1 MNSCIETLNHW
12 GDHFLNF
19 AWPMLWQSSLLIATI
34 FVLDFALRRKI
45 RAAIR
50 YALWLVVLVK
60 LLLPPS
66 LALPTSV
73 TWWLPPSPQ
82 PPARPQTAAFVV
94 NHGDQSAFTFP
105 LQSQPSPA
113 PIPPKMSAAAW
124 SLAASGAVSAVLL
137 AWLLFRWRQI
147 NQKVRRATASE
158 ELIPILHETRRLTHL
173 RPGIRLKLTDDSM
186 SPAVCGL
193 FRPVILLP
201 QSLVEKLSA
210 GQLRAVLL
218 HEAIHLRRGDVWV
231 NCAQALLQIFY
242 WWHPL
247 LWLANARI
255 RRVREEAVDD
265 AVMLALR
272 DDAEIYAPTLLEV
285 AKLAFNRPLASLG
298 LVGIL
303 ESRSALRQRIER
315 LVDFNAP
322 KKAGLTIVSILGI
335 LVFSAVALPMGEPPE
350 KTTAPALPSV
360 RGDSNQTNSSVPTT
374 DNLSNG
380 TDDAQ
385 SQVTRV
391 FQIDQTMKEDDLKK
405 HLLEAGI
412 KIPPTVLVYTDDGI
426 LLVRGSEE
434 QQDLIERV
442 ALKLNGV
449 SPKEVENIV
458 NHSSKQKAAMTGENP
473 TLTNLEMRVFKINT
487 NVFYTALRKLP
498 GLQTNNVPE
507 MAKSLFSKLGVDLT
521 APGRSMPFNDRL
533 GLLFVKAT
541 PSELDTIERIVQA
554 LNQFNPE
561 IDIKARFIEVPKDS
575 FVMPTTVSNS
585 VAGQMTGILTDPNF
599 RVVLHALEQR
609 TGVESLAEPEAV
621 TTSGR
626 QTQMRATDR
635 LTALTGINPLALK
648 PPGVSSNELFLT
660 EQVECGPV
668 LDVVPYV
675 LSDGY
680 TVNLTTTASM
690 IEFLGYAK
698 STNSV
703 TAYVDGQTQ
712 TVPVP
717 LPKFRIRKMS
727 ALVNLWDGQT
737 MILGKPDEQ
746 FTGPAGKSDDDKKE
760 LLVFVTATVVD
771 PAGNRLHS
779 VDELPFNPSTTPPQ
793 PKFPSP
799 SP

>member
-1 MNSCIETLNHW
+1 MNSFIETLNHW

-360 RGDSNQTNSSVPTT
+360 RGDSNQTNSSVATT
-374 DNLSNG
+374 DNLSTG

-385 SQVTRV
+385 SQVTMV
-391 FQIDQTMKEDDLKK
+391 FRINQPMKEDDLKK

>member
-1 MNSCIETLNHW
+1 MNSFIETLNHW

-360 RGDSNQTNSSVPTT
+360 RGDSNQTNSSVATT
-374 DNLSNG
+374 DNLSTG

-385 SQVTRV
+385 SQVTMV
-391 FQIDQTMKEDDLKK
+391 FRINQPMKEDDLKK

-541 PSELDTIERIVQA
+541 PSELDKIERVVQA

>member
-360 RGDSNQTNSSVPTT
+360 RGDSNQTNSSVATT
-374 DNLSNG
+374 DNLSTG

-385 SQVTRV
+385 SQVTMV
-391 FQIDQTMKEDDLKK
+391 FRINQPMKEDDLKK

>member
-360 RGDSNQTNSSVPTT
+360 RGDSNQTNSSVATT

>member
-1 MNSCIETLNHW
+1 
-12 GDHFLNF
+12 
-19 AWPMLWQSSLLIATI
+19 
-34 FVLDFALRRKI
+34 
-45 RAAIR
+45 
-50 YALWLVVLVK
+50 
-60 LLLPPS
+60 
-66 LALPTSV
+66 
-73 TWWLPPSPQ
+73 
-82 PPARPQTAAFVV
+82 
-94 NHGDQSAFTFP
+94 
-105 LQSQPSPA
+105 
-113 PIPPKMSAAAW
+113 
-124 SLAASGAVSAVLL
+124 
-137 AWLLFRWRQI
+137 
-147 NQKVRRATASE
+147 
-158 ELIPILHETRRLTHL
+158 
-173 RPGIRLKLTDDSM
+173 
-186 SPAVCGL
+186 
-193 FRPVILLP
+193 
-201 QSLVEKLSA
+201 
-210 GQLRAVLL
+210 
-218 HEAIHLRRGDVWV
+218 
-231 NCAQALLQIFY
+231 
-242 WWHPL
+242 
-247 LWLANARI
+247 
-255 RRVREEAVDD
+255 
-265 AVMLALR
+265 
-272 DDAEIYAPTLLEV
+272 
-285 AKLAFNRPLASLG
+285 
-298 LVGIL
+298 
-303 ESRSALRQRIER
+303 
-315 LVDFNAP
+315 
-322 KKAGLTIVSILGI
+322 
-335 LVFSAVALPMGEPPE
+335 MGEPPE

>member
-1 MNSCIETLNHW
+1 MNSFIETLNHW

>member
-1 MNSCIETLNHW
+1 MNSFIETLNHW
-12 GDHFLNF
+12 GGHFLNF
-19 AWPMLWQSSLLIATI
+19 AWPMLWQSSLFIAI
-34 FVLDFALRRKI
+34 VFVLDFVLRRKI
-45 RAAIR
+45 RASIR
-50 YALWLVVLVK
+50 YALWLMVLVK

-73 TWWLPPSPQ
+73 TWWLPTSPQ
-82 PPARPQTAAFVV
+82 PPAKPQKTAFVV
-94 NHGDQSAFTFP
+94 NYGDQSAFTFP
-105 LQSQPSPA
+105 LQSQPTPA
-113 PIPPKMSAAAW
+113 PIQPTMSAAAW
-124 SLAASGAVSAVLL
+124 ALAASGAVSAGLL

-158 ELIPILHETRRLTHL
+158 ELIPILHEARRLTHL

-201 QSLVEKLSA
+201 QSLVDKLTA

-255 RRVREEAVDD
+255 RRAREEAVDD

-315 LVDFNAP
+315 LLNFNAP
-322 KKAGLTIVSILGI
+322 RRAGLTIVSILGI
-335 LVFSAVALPMGEPPE
+335 LAFSAVALPMGEAPE
-350 KTTAPALPSV
+350 KTTAPALPSFS
-360 RGDSNQTNSSVPTT
+360 GDSNQTNSSVATT

-380 TDDAQ
+380 TNDAQ

-391 FQIDQTMKEDDLKK
+391 FQINQPMKEDDLKK
-405 HLLEAGI
+405 LLLDAGV
-412 KIPPTVLVYTDDGI
+412 KIPPTVCIYQDDGI
-426 LLVRGSEE
+426 LLVRTSEE
-434 QQDLIERV
+434 QMDLVFRV
-442 ALKLNGV
+442 VLKLNGI
-449 SPKEVENIV
+449 SPTEIENIV

-507 MAKSLFSKLGVDLT
+507 MAKSLFSTLGVDLT

-541 PSELDTIERIVQA
+541 PSELDTIERVIQA
-554 LNQFNPE
+554 LNQIPPQ
-561 IDIKARFIEVPKDS
+561 IDIKARFIEVPESDVEFILRTGVVVDTKEKNSVETLTTTNAAMLLRILELHSGVEILSEPEVVTASGRQVRMRADNS
-575 FVMPTTVSNS
+575 TVDLIPALRWDGYSINLQTTVSK
-585 VAGQMTGILTDPNF
+585 
-599 RVVLHALEQR
+599 
-609 TGVESLAEPEAV
+609 PETMMAQANIWDGE
-621 TTSGR
+621 T
-626 QTQMRATDR
+626 
-635 LTALTGINPLALK
+635 LAL
-648 PPGVSSNELFLT
+648 VSSKSNGTNRLIVFI
-660 EQVECGPV
+660 
-668 LDVVPYV
+668 
-675 LSDGY
+675 
-680 TVNLTTTASM
+680 TTT
-690 IEFLGYAK
+690 L
-698 STNSV
+698 
-703 TAYVDGQTQ
+703 
-712 TVPVP
+712 
-717 LPKFRIRKMS
+717 
-727 ALVNLWDGQT
+727 
-737 MILGKPDEQ
+737 
-746 FTGPAGKSDDDKKE
+746 
-760 LLVFVTATVVD
+760 VD
-771 PAGNRLHS
+771 PAGKRVHP
-779 VDELPFNPSTTPPQ
+779 DD
-793 PKFPSP
+793 K
-799 SP
+799 